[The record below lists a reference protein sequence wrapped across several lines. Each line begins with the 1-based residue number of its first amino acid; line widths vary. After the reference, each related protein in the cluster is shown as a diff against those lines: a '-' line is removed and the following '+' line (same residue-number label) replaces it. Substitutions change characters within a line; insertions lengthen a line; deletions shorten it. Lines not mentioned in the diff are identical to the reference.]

1 LRSDRKM
8 SLQQFNEYDDDIS
21 HFAGGE
27 EPSLEDLEEVADWL
41 RPDEE
46 ELSTQDTMTR
56 LDGKDDVPVQI
67 KRYQDLDSRYK
78 ETHQIRH
85 LQQVIFVEQSEDY
98 DKMMQEASIDPK
110 RSLPF
115 LTKFERSSLIGE
127 RAKILEEHRIK
138 GEPRL
143 VKVFLDEVDPSWS
156 PIEIATRE
164 VDQKRLPAII
174 RRRLPSG
181 KQELWKLQDLQ
192 FAFYMFEPRQMEY
205 KPVNKA
211 LAL

>member
-1 LRSDRKM
+1 M
-8 SLQQFNEYDDDIS
+8 SLQQFNEYDDDTE

-27 EPSLEDLEEVADWL
+27 EES
-41 RPDEE
+41 E
-46 ELSTQDTMTR
+46 ELADDLDEDESMISEEDQTR
-56 LDGKDDVPVQI
+56 LDGQDNLPLEI
-67 KRYQDLDSRYK
+67 KRRIDMDKRYK

-85 LQQVIFVEQSEDY
+85 LQQVIFVQETEEY

-127 RAKILEEHRIK
+127 RAKILEQHRIK

-143 VKVFLDEVDPSWS
+143 LKVFLDEVDPSWS

-192 FAFYMFEPRQMEY
+192 FAFYMFEPGQMEY
-205 KPVNKA
+205 KKPNKT
-211 LAL
+211 LSVL